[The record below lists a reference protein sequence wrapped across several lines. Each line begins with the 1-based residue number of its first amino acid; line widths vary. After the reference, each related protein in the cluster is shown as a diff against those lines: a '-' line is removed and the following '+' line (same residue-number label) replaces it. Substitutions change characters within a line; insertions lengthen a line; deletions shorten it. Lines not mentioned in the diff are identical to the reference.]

1 MVIVSFFAS
10 FKQIWITKYTDF
22 VEASITESN
31 RVGGGGIS
39 PVEANYSSGTEGG

>member
-1 MVIVSFFAS
+1 MVTMFYIFAS

-31 RVGGGGIS
+31 RVGGGGG
-39 PVEANYSSGTEGG
+39 N